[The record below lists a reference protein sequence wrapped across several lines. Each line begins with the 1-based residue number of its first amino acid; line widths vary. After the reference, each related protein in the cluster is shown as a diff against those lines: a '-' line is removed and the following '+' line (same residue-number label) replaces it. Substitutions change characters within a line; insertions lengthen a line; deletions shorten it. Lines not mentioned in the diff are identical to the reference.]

1 MQHLLTAMFSL
12 QVDVRLLKTQI
23 WGRLTDS
30 IVESSEA
37 DGRVADVKSFQET
50 VQAVP
55 AALPGQVGHMHA

>member
-1 MQHLLTAMFSL
+1 MLSL

-55 AALPGQVGHMHA
+55 AALPGQVGHMNA